1 VEGKMQKPEI
11 FRRLFH
17 MTAVVYLVYYL
28 IPEEISFGFYKWHG
42 VLIIVFAA
50 LIAEM
55 LRLRRAK
62 LVFGMRY
69 YEERRV
75 SAYVWFALG
84 MGIALLIFEMKYV
97 VPVVIGMATI
107 DPLIGEVRK
116 RKKQLYPV
124 LPSILYALIMFLSLL
139 ILTGM
144 SFTWLLLFT
153 VIGTVSAIAAEQ
165 WDLEYVDD
173 DFLMLIIPL
182 ITLTMFDYLIFVNL
196 A

>member
-1 VEGKMQKPEI
+1 MEKPEI
-11 FRRLFH
+11 FRRIFH

-28 IPEEISFGFYKWHG
+28 IPEELSPGFFKWHG

-69 YEERRV
+69 YEERRI
-75 SAYVWFALG
+75 SAYAWFALG

-97 VPVVIGMATI
+97 VPVVIGMAVI
-107 DPLIGEVRK
+107 DPLIGEVR
-116 RKKQLYPV
+116 RKKKRLYPTF
-124 LPSILYALIMFLSLL
+124 PSILYGAIMFLSLF
-139 ILTGM
+139 ILSGM
-144 SFTWLLLFT
+144 AFIWLLFFT
-153 VIGTVSAIAAEQ
+153 IIGTVSAISAEQ
-165 WDLEYVDD
+165 WDLKYVDD
-173 DFLMLIIPL
+173 DFLMLVIPL
-182 ITLTMFDYLIFVNL
+182 ITLSMFDYLIFVNL